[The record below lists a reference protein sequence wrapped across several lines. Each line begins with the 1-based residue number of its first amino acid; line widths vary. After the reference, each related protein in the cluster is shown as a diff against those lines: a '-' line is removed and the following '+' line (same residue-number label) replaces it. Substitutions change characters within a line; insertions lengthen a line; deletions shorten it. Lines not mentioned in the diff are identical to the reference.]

1 MIRIHPDGV
10 GNVESD
16 WAWLQT
22 LCVIII
28 VSMCL
33 SVWVCMQVLLSRK
46 NIELTLCI
54 NSIYKESWFH
64 SLSRILILSLSL
76 SLSLFLSPFTFLVFL
91 QTFFLAQ
98 IHRNI
103 SLISFRRCLS
113 ISSFMLRGFVG
124 IGCESRV
131 NNWSGKN
138 YRFSTAFSV

>member
-10 GNVESD
+10 CNVESD

-28 VSMCL
+28 MSMCL
-33 SVWVCMQVLLSRK
+33 SVCVYVSAFIKKKYRTDVVHQLNLQ
-46 NIELTLCI
+46 
-54 NSIYKESWFH
+54 
-64 SLSRILILSLSL
+64 RILISFSEPYSYTLSLSL
-76 SLSLFLSPFTFLVFL
+76 SLSLFLSPYTFLVFL